1 MITFDQ
7 ILPVTVD
14 VLRMHREVIAKL
26 EWLLVNRD
34 LNGRVRLIVPES
46 VTLVI
51 GLQQQLEGLYG
62 ELTERIKPHAH
73 SAGSGIL
80 FEASREEA
88 CQGALAFPLDGF
100 DNGWFVD
107 RLATESRWESI
118 ADVSPGAPRIVFFSI
133 KGGVGR
139 STALAAS
146 AWSLAMQGKRVL
158 VLDLDLES
166 PGLSSALLPP
176 DRQPIYGVTDWL
188 VEDLVDNG
196 DLLLPDIYGTS
207 DLPTSGSIYLVP
219 AHGRMVGEYVSKLG
233 RSWMP
238 KRNDRGTLESWS
250 MRLNRLV
257 DRLESLHRPDVILI
271 DSRAG
276 IDEVAAA
283 CVTDLGAHTVL
294 MFAIQGQQTWTG
306 YRALFSY
313 WQQRRDVITKIRDR
327 LQLVAGIVPDDDRRL
342 EYLSALRSDSYALFQ
357 DTYDEVEPGEI
368 SGWNFE
374 EDDDVAPHSPLAIRW
389 NRGWYGMMSLQHR
402 MIQVDQEEVNS
413 VFGMLLDFLNR
424 AVTSGRSM

>member
-7 ILPVTVD
+7 ILPITTD
-14 VLRMHREVIAKL
+14 VLLTHREVVAAL
-26 EWLLVNRD
+26 DWLLVNRD

-46 VTLVI
+46 AASAVH
-51 GLQQQLEGLYG
+51 LQRQLEVVYEKLA
-62 ELTERIKPHAH
+62 ERIKPHAH

-80 FEASREEA
+80 YEASREEA
-88 CQGALAFPLDGF
+88 CQGASAFPLDGI
-100 DNGWFVD
+100 DKVWFVD
-107 RLATESRWESI
+107 RLATEGHWETI

-176 DRQPIYGVTDWL
+176 DRQPEYGITDWL

-196 DLLLPDIYGTS
+196 DALLADIYATS

-219 AHGRMVGEYVSKLG
+219 AHGREIGEYVSKLG
-233 RSWMP
+233 RCWMP
-238 KRNDRGTLESWS
+238 KRNGQGTLESWS
-250 MRLNRLV
+250 MRLRRLV
-257 DRLESLHRPDVILI
+257 DRLEVGHRPDVILI

-276 IDEVAAA
+276 IDDVAAA

-313 WQQRRDVITKIRDR
+313 WRQRGVITEIRNR
-327 LQLVAGIVPDDDRRL
+327 LQLAAGLVPDDERRL
-342 EYLSALRSDSYALFQ
+342 EYLTALRSDSYALFE

-374 EDDDVAPHSPLAIRW
+374 EDDDVAPHSPLAVRW
-389 NRGWYGMMSLQHR
+389 NRGWYGMMSLQQR
-402 MIQVDQEEVNS
+402 MVHVDQAEVKA
-413 VFGMLLDFLNR
+413 VFGMLLDFLER
-424 AVTSGRSM
+424 AVGQGRSL